1 MHWKVKMSST
11 LQCRHLNFPFEIR
24 QWFCI
29 FAGISSRRWIW
40 LLFFTQLPTVLAA
53 AVIVKVLSPTLA
65 KAVKYQETV
74 VKTWKYFCLSGNISS
89 PESRRYRNL
98 PRRSNRK
105 CSSFFFPMVEKSNDF
120 WPRPDWHHTA
130 WTQQFFYSEDFKFY
144 WSNKSTGK
152 QNNSLK
158 MLKVIQG
165 DFFHWYI
172 PP

>member
-29 FAGISSRRWIW
+29 FVGISSRRWIW

-98 PRRSNRK
+98 PRRRSNRK
-105 CSSFFFPMVEKSNDF
+105 CSSFFSNGWKIQRLLTPTWLTPHSMDS
-120 WPRPDWHHTA
+120 TN
-130 WTQQFFYSEDFKFY
+130 TSEFF
-144 WSNKSTGK
+144 T
-152 QNNSLK
+152 LK
-158 MLKVIQG
+158 TLNLIDLINQ
-165 DFFHWYI
+165 
-172 PP
+172 